1 MLRWTSVSCFDDHG
15 ERIRSEWLLKN
26 SFRLFQGNIDD
37 VKFDEIFLFWWSNSK
52 KVRVKIEDIEVAYVC
67 VILAEQMK
75 IKTVCN
81 KDRKKKGKNLFGWN
95 LGLQTDVRPAHLEIS
110 LLSFG

>member
-15 ERIRSEWLLKN
+15 RWCEIWW
-26 SFRLFQGNIDD
+26 NI
-37 VKFDEIFLFWWSNSK
+37 LFWWSNSK
-52 KVRVKIEDIEVAYVC
+52 KVKVKIEDIEVAYVC

-95 LGLQTDVRPAHLEIS
+95 LDLQTDVRPAHLEIS